1 LSSSSRHHG
10 AGGRG
15 SREIEDAQLE
25 NAAHGEHAAV
35 DVVDDV
41 LGGVNAVELVVELL
55 VAASGD
61 GPREFQLAVS

>member
-1 LSSSSRHHG
+1 
-10 AGGRG
+10 
-15 SREIEDAQLE
+15 
-25 NAAHGEHAAV
+25 V